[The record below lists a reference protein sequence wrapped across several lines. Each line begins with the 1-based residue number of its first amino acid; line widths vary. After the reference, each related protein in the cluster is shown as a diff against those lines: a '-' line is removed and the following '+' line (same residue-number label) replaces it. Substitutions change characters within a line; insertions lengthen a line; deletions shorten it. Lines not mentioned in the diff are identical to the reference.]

1 MALAATDDHALSTMS
16 GDRTVKASCL
26 PFAEIPHTT
35 QLFKDF
41 LSAAPSLRPFFPRTP
56 FFSEWV
62 KDESALVRYDDER
75 RKRVSEVLERQNR
88 FFGSGAKA
96 LENVGRLRRGA
107 LAAVTGQQVGL
118 FGGPL
123 FSIFKALTAVKLADT
138 ATRAGVE
145 CVPVFWLATEDHD
158 LAEVNHVEF
167 PGADGRLVRLATT
180 AHSKEDAPVSSVV
193 FGEEISSV
201 ARTAADLLGDSEVG
215 DFLLETYRAGESLG
229 TAFGKLF
236 ARIFRDWGVILLDSA
251 DDELHRV
258 GAPVFQAAIERA
270 AELDQKLLARGKQLE
285 AAGYHQQVKVTPSS
299 TLLFMYRDGVRTP
312 IRRKS
317 NGNGEEEFVVGE
329 AKFSRAELVKRAAS
343 NPQDFSA
350 NVLLR
355 PILQDYLLPTLTYTG
370 GSAEV
375 AYFAQLGVVYEEL
388 AGRVTPI
395 MPRFSATLV
404 EPKIARLLDKYSIDM
419 TALFRGKDALQEN
432 LARRTLTEGLQK
444 AFADAH
450 AALQASL
457 GSVQQELK
465 SLDKSLVEAAE
476 RSGSKMTYQLNRLQ
490 SRAAR
495 AEVLRNEVIARHAE
509 QLSNTLYPNKV
520 LQEREVGG
528 VYFLARYGDQLL
540 QDLYSTV
547 HTDCHDHQVITLE

>member
-1 MALAATDDHALSTMS
+1 M
-16 GDRTVKASCL
+16 
-26 PFAEIPHTT
+26 
-35 QLFKDF
+35 
-41 LSAAPSLRPFFPRTP
+41 
-56 FFSEWV
+56 
-62 KDESALVRYDDER
+62 
-75 RKRVSEVLERQNR
+75 
-88 FFGSGAKA
+88 
-96 LENVGRLRRGA
+96 
-107 LAAVTGQQVGL
+107 
-118 FGGPL
+118 
-123 FSIFKALTAVKLADT
+123 
-138 ATRAGVE
+138 
-145 CVPVFWLATEDHD
+145 PVFWLATEDHD

-180 AHSKEDAPVSSVV
+180 AQSKEDAPVSSVV

-251 DDELHRV
+251 DDELHKV

-285 AAGYHQQVKVTPSS
+285 AAGYHQQVKVTTSS

-329 AKFSRAELVKRAAS
+329 AKFSRAELMKRAAS

>member
-26 PFAEIPHTT
+26 PFDQIPHTT
-35 QLFKDF
+35 PLFKDF
-41 LSAAPSLRPFFPRTP
+41 LSSSPSVRAFFPRNP
-56 FFSEWV
+56 YFSEWV
-62 KDESALVRYDDER
+62 KDESARVRYDDVR
-75 RKRVSEVLERQNR
+75 RAQVSGILERQNR
-88 FFGSGAKA
+88 FFGSGTKA
-96 LENVGRLRRGA
+96 HENIARLRRGA

-123 FSIFKALTAVKLADT
+123 FSIFKALTAVKLAKE
-138 ATRAGVE
+138 ATNAGVE

-167 PGADGRLVRLATT
+167 PGTDGKPVRLATT
-180 AHSKEDAPVSSVV
+180 AHSKDDAPVSSVV
-193 FGEEISSV
+193 LDGEIESV
-201 ARTAADLLGDSEVG
+201 VAAAAELLGDSEAT
-215 DFLLETYRAGESLG
+215 DLLVDAYKAGETLG

-236 ARIFRDWGVILLDSA
+236 ARIFRDWGVILLDAA

-270 AELDQKLLARGKQLE
+270 AELDQKLLTRGKTLE

-317 NGNGEEEFVVGE
+317 NGNGEQEFVVGE
-329 AKFSRAELVKRAAS
+329 AKFSRAELVQHAAS
-343 NPQDFSA
+343 KPEDFSA

-355 PILQDYLLPTLTYTG
+355 PILQDHLLPTLVYTG

-375 AYFAQLGVVYEEL
+375 AYFAQLGVVYDAL
-388 AGRVTPI
+388 AGRITPI
-395 MPRFSATLV
+395 LPRFSATLV
-404 EPKIARLLDKYSIDM
+404 EPKTNRLLEKYGIELP
-419 TALFRGKDALQEN
+419 ALFHGKDALQED
-432 LARRTLTEGLQK
+432 LARRTLPAGLQK
-444 AFADAH
+444 AFAEAH
-450 AALQASL
+450 SALRNSLASVEHQL
-457 GSVQQELK
+457 EH
-465 SLDKSLVEAAE
+465 LDKSLVEAAE
-476 RSGSKMTYQLNRLQ
+476 RSGSKMTYQLNRLR

-495 AEVLRNEVIARHAE
+495 AEVLRNEVIGRHAE
-509 QLSNTLYPNKV
+509 QLSNALYPDKV

-528 VYFLARYGDQLL
+528 VYFVARYGEQLL
-540 QDLYSTV
+540 HDLYSTV
-547 HTDCHDHQVITLE
+547 QTDCHDHQVITLE

>member
-1 MALAATDDHALSTMS
+1 MAFAATDDHALSTMS

-35 QLFKDF
+35 ALFKDF
-41 LSAAPSLRPFFPRTP
+41 LSGSPPVRAFFPRNP
-56 FFSEWV
+56 YFSEWV
-62 KDESALVRYDDER
+62 KDESALVRYDDAR
-75 RKRVSEVLERQNR
+75 RRRVSDILERQNS
-88 FFGSGAKA
+88 FFGSGTKA
-96 LENVGRLRRGA
+96 HENIERLRRGA
-107 LAAVTGQQVGL
+107 QAAVTGQQVGL

-123 FSIFKALTAVKLADT
+123 FSIFKALTAVKLADE
-138 ATRAGVE
+138 ATRAGID

-167 PGADGRLVRLATT
+167 PGTDGKLVRLATT
-180 AHSKEDAPVSSVV
+180 AHSKDDAPVSSVV
-193 FGEEISSV
+193 LDREIESV
-201 ARTAADLLGDSEVG
+201 VAAAAELLGDSEAA
-215 DFLLETYRAGESLG
+215 DLLVEAYKAGETLG

-236 ARIFRDWGVILLDSA
+236 ARIFRDWGVILLDAA
-251 DDELHRV
+251 DDELHEV
-258 GAPVFQAAIERA
+258 GAPVFEAAIERA

-285 AAGYHQQVKVTPSS
+285 AAGYHQQVKVTPST

-317 NGNGEEEFVVGE
+317 NGNGEQDFVVGE
-329 AKFSRAELVKRAAS
+329 AKFSQAELVQLAAS
-343 NPQDFSA
+343 RPQDFSA

-355 PILQDYLLPTLTYTG
+355 PILQDHLLPTLVYTG

-395 MPRFSATLV
+395 QPRFSATLV
-404 EPKIARLLDKYSIDM
+404 EPKITRLLEKYHIDLP
-419 TALFRGKDALQEN
+419 ALFHGKDVLQED
-432 LARRTLTEGLQK
+432 LARRILPTGLQK
-444 AFADAH
+444 AFAEAH
-450 AALQASL
+450 SALRNSLAS
-457 GSVQQELK
+457 VEHEIEH
-465 SLDKSLVEAAE
+465 LDKSLIEAAE
-476 RSGSKMTYQLNRLQ
+476 RSGSKMTYQLNRLR

-495 AEVLRNEVIARHAE
+495 AEALRNEVIGRHAE
-509 QLSNTLYPNKV
+509 QLSNALYPNKV

-528 VYFLARYGDQLL
+528 LYFLGRYGDQLL
-540 QDLYSTV
+540 HDLYSTM